1 MVTVQTAGTFAH
13 YQGGGLF
20 RAIDGSGWLFAEL
33 PAQPPVR
40 DAGSTDDL
48 MKAARPLLTI
58 MDGLAGLVPSVTIGG
73 RRFAKNFYRRMKIL
87 AIATPEPFLPSPTL
101 DPANRVRLAQENPH
115 ASEHDRF
122 TAVGVKLFAASGGR
136 GFWSKAADF
145 IDSMAVDN
153 NPASTPDSVF
163 DADREVIQ
171 QIFDD
176 AGCAP
181 IGRHQ
186 ADRMLAWW
194 VTDRSPEVVRV
205 MTEPEHMHVFPS
217 NEACATAEEFK
228 RLHIPCDEWADH
240 IDGSYTMTM
249 ATLGATR
256 FMGTPETDPSARWAA
271 QLLASRRGGGTGVIA
286 LSVDGLVE
294 PGEVSREQ
302 VDRDKEDVIEKTM
315 KQMQDSHKANLKV
328 AQELTQADQ
337 EYQNRERAWPTL
349 IEGRVHMAVGH
360 RVLNAKNLGFPGEV
374 KLNPDRQ
381 DSVFQDMMIGSTVQ
395 YNPSPVFWPAP
406 ILAFAGLSGRSVAGE
421 DMGRG
426 DKSDIPGALV
436 GFSEADRIPVYSSP
450 FAAAAFHTAPGFLI
464 LGRTGS
470 GKALALSTRLPVPPQ
485 GRWPHGATVTV
496 GDLKE
501 GDLVY
506 GRDGHTCPI
515 EHLHPVASDDVYDLT
530 LSDGRHILA
539 SGQHQWVAWD
549 WDGRNRPRERMTER
563 YRQVNTAIQ
572 ALDKLLAVLPQGATL
587 SADGAWRL
595 VHDYLPVREQTVGG
609 GDWVRAIIRFNDIPV
624 VGHEPSRVPGAAP
637 GAWYQGDK
645 LLNLLAEGFTGIPS
659 LREDAN
665 ILTGYAEHTLAPLR
679 IPDAVALC
687 RHKGPAKKQA
697 YRLVKT
703 SGLPQVPA
711 PEHATHVRNVPVYD
725 AALLIKAIGVRLA
738 QRFTGSTYGGEQVVT
753 VDEMLAGGVKTRD
766 GQSNWAI
773 HMGQAAGGGTVGLP
787 LDPWCLGAWLADGE
801 EQGAAMSSDGN
812 NGDLEYLAHRF
823 QTAGFEPTMR
833 PEKHMAYMKGL
844 REVLN
849 RMNLLHDKHVPSEY
863 LYASPAQ
870 RLALVQGLMDQDGSI
885 DKNGHCSFDQS
896 ADHKRIV
903 DALVFLLRSLGV
915 VVHEPKLA
923 RSAYRTADG
932 RVETGGRWRVSFTTT
947 LPVFTLPRKANRL
960 PEATRLTDGWVY
972 VTAITRAAD
981 TPHRCLTVGSPDGV
995 FLIDGFLPTHNT
1007 RTALHIA
1014 SQWALLHSPDELAKD
1029 PKHPERIPCIP
1040 GVFLDPK
1047 PKSSDFG
1054 PFVEHM
1060 HGTQIML
1067 DSPDAEGI
1075 LDPLRVF
1082 PDDMASDAM
1091 DTAVEMLGQVT
1102 GGQFED
1108 RSRQLALYSIIGY
1121 GRRYGAD
1128 CTGEAV
1134 YRAWRARHDG
1144 ASDAN
1149 DVDPLVDDIFPQ
1161 LSRLAK
1167 NNRLFRLVYATRH
1180 GGRRLAIGSGLTL
1193 LSAGTANIIAD
1204 KTDAAPSDIQR
1215 WVVRMAALG
1224 SAAAVAG
1231 RDGYL
1236 VIDEAWSLLG
1246 DQFGVQVCN
1255 RMGRIARDQHYMFLL
1270 ASQKVD
1276 EFNNAGLQDFIG
1288 RGILHG
1294 FGSKNEMSGRGSQVD
1309 AALELFNQTDNARL
1323 RSRLAED
1330 PFTNPE
1336 THAPN
1341 WASLYPC
1348 RDPKSGRLLRGSIG
1362 YYVGLDGSAI
1372 PVEINI
1378 NNSLL

>member
-122 TAVGVKLFAASGGR
+122 TVVGVKLFAASGGR

-153 NPASTPDSVF
+153 DPASTPDSVF

-496 GDLKE
+496 GDLKA

-506 GRDGHTCPI
+506 GRDGHTYPI

-549 WDGRNRPRERMTER
+549 WNNRNRPRERADKR
-563 YRQVNTAIQ
+563 VRAVNSAVR
-572 ALDKLLAVLPQGATL
+572 ALDRLLAALPEHATV
-587 SADGAWRL
+587 SAQGAWRL
-595 VHDYLPVREQTVGG
+595 VSGYLPVDKRMTGG
-609 GDWVRAIIRFNDIPV
+609 ADWVRAIIGFNDIPEQ
-624 VGHEPSRVPGAAP
+624 GREPLLDGTPVEGVWYPGAPLLRHLSARLRASGLGRDADRLASLAGETFVPLRVEDALVFCMDGEASRVVA
-637 GAWYQGDK
+637 
-645 LLNLLAEGFTGIPS
+645 
-659 LREDAN
+659 DAMKDSP
-665 ILTGYAEHTLAPLR
+665 APLPQR
-679 IPDAVALC
+679 
-687 RHKGPAKKQA
+687 
-697 YRLVKT
+697 T
-703 SGLPQVPA
+703 GLP
-711 PEHATHVRNVPVYD
+711 VRVLPVYD
-725 AALLIKAIGVRLA
+725 AKTLVEAIGVRLA
-738 QRFTGSTYGGEQVVT
+738 QRYAGCTYGGEQVVT
-753 VDEMLAGGVKTRD
+753 VAEMLAGGVMASD
-766 GQSNWAI
+766 GTPNWAI
-773 HMGQAAGGGTVGLP
+773 RMGRPVPGPDTGVTESLSEGVLHASIGRRCALARRLFVPDGDVFVFRSPDLKVARTAA
-787 LDPWCLGAWLADGE
+787 
-801 EQGAAMSSDGN
+801 
-812 NGDLEYLAHRF
+812 DL
-823 QTAGFEPTMR
+823 
-833 PEKHMAYMKGL
+833 
-844 REVLN
+844 
-849 RMNLLHDKHVPSEY
+849 
-863 LYASPAQ
+863 
-870 RLALVQGLMDQDGSI
+870 I
-885 DKNGHCSFDQS
+885 
-896 ADHKRIV
+896 
-903 DALVFLLRSLGV
+903 RSLGWA
-915 VVHEPKLA
+915 VHEPV
-923 RSAYRTADG
+923 RDG
-932 RVETGGRWRVSFTTT
+932 AGWRVTIPA
-947 LPVFTLPRKANRL
+947 LPA
-960 PEATRLTDGWVY
+960 EDGEPAEQDKWVA
-972 VTAITRAAD
+972 VTAITRATD

-1134 YRAWRARHDG
+1134 YRAWRARHEG
-1144 ASDAN
+1144 APDAN

-1348 RDPKSGRLLRGSIG
+1348 RDPKTGRLLRGSIG

>member
-48 MKAARPLLTI
+48 MKAARPILTI

-122 TAVGVKLFAASGGR
+122 TVVGVKLFAASGGR

-153 NPASTPDSVF
+153 DPASTPDSVF

-470 GKALALSTRLPVPPQ
+470 GK
-485 GRWPHGATVTV
+485 
-496 GDLKE
+496 
-501 GDLVY
+501 
-506 GRDGHTCPI
+506 
-515 EHLHPVASDDVYDLT
+515 
-530 LSDGRHILA
+530 
-539 SGQHQWVAWD
+539 
-549 WDGRNRPRERMTER
+549 
-563 YRQVNTAIQ
+563 
-572 ALDKLLAVLPQGATL
+572 
-587 SADGAWRL
+587 
-595 VHDYLPVREQTVGG
+595 
-609 GDWVRAIIRFNDIPV
+609 
-624 VGHEPSRVPGAAP
+624 
-637 GAWYQGDK
+637 
-645 LLNLLAEGFTGIPS
+645 
-659 LREDAN
+659 
-665 ILTGYAEHTLAPLR
+665 
-679 IPDAVALC
+679 
-687 RHKGPAKKQA
+687 
-697 YRLVKT
+697 
-703 SGLPQVPA
+703 
-711 PEHATHVRNVPVYD
+711 
-725 AALLIKAIGVRLA
+725 
-738 QRFTGSTYGGEQVVT
+738 
-753 VDEMLAGGVKTRD
+753 
-766 GQSNWAI
+766 
-773 HMGQAAGGGTVGLP
+773 
-787 LDPWCLGAWLADGE
+787 
-801 EQGAAMSSDGN
+801 
-812 NGDLEYLAHRF
+812 
-823 QTAGFEPTMR
+823 
-833 PEKHMAYMKGL
+833 
-844 REVLN
+844 
-849 RMNLLHDKHVPSEY
+849 
-863 LYASPAQ
+863 
-870 RLALVQGLMDQDGSI
+870 
-885 DKNGHCSFDQS
+885 
-896 ADHKRIV
+896 
-903 DALVFLLRSLGV
+903 
-915 VVHEPKLA
+915 
-923 RSAYRTADG
+923 
-932 RVETGGRWRVSFTTT
+932 
-947 LPVFTLPRKANRL
+947 
-960 PEATRLTDGWVY
+960 
-972 VTAITRAAD
+972 
-981 TPHRCLTVGSPDGV
+981 
-995 FLIDGFLPTHNT
+995 T

-1134 YRAWRARHDG
+1134 YRAWRARHEG